1 MENDSAAKSKDLRHR
16 AEQLVR
22 EGPAGLKD
30 RSAEDVQSVIHE
42 LRVHQIELE
51 MQNEELRRT
60 HLELHAARD
69 KYSDLYDFAPV
80 GYFTISEK
88 GMISDVNLTMCTML
102 GVERGLLTG
111 NPFSHFIN
119 RDDQDIFYYHRKK
132 LIKTK
137 ARQTYELRVVR
148 KDKSQFHAQMECIPV
163 LDENGTLSQ
172 IRVAVTDIADRKQAE
187 VALRK
192 AHDELERRVEERT
205 AELVKVNKQLKIEIE
220 EHKKAEEAILKSAEE
235 YRSLVES
242 TEDSIYL
249 VDKDG
254 TYLFVNKQHLSRIGS
269 PSNKT
274 IGRTYGEL
282 HSIDDA
288 KEFEGKIE
296 EVFETG
302 QTTQHEHRSL
312 RDDKYFLRTLSPV
325 KSTGGSTTS
334 VTVVSKD
341 ITERMR
347 SEEEKERL
355 QSQLQQSRKM
365 EAIGR
370 LAGGIAH
377 DFNNILAIILMN
389 AQLASNDVPDSN
401 PISDF
406 LNAIRKASISAKDM
420 VHQLLAFS
428 RKTEEQSW
436 PMDMAPIIKE
446 SVKMLRSIIPASIDF
461 KQRISDDSCSVMGD
475 AAQVNQIVMN
485 LVTNAADAMSE
496 QGGVLEVTLENI
508 VLQEEK
514 TCFDW
519 ILSPGHYV
527 RLTMKDTGEGIEPKI
542 MDRIFEPYYTTKEA
556 GKGTGMG
563 LSVIHGIVKRHGG
576 GILVESELGEGTV
589 FEIYFPG
596 VGKDG
601 CGRKTARRRNERR
614 F

>member
-1 MENDSAAKSKDLRHR
+1 MEDGSAAKSRELRHR
-16 AEQLVR
+16 AEALLR
-22 EGPAGLKD
+22 EGPEGLKEVPAQD
-30 RSAEDVQSVIHE
+30 IQNIIHE
-42 LRVHQIELE
+42 LQVHHIELE

-60 HLELHAARD
+60 QLELHAERD
-69 KYSDLYDFAPV
+69 KYAGLYDFAPV

-88 GMISDVNLTMCTML
+88 GMIMEANLTGAAMFGM
-102 GVERGLLTG
+102 ERGRLIG
-111 NPFSHFIN
+111 QPFSIFIDK
-119 RDDQDIFYYHRKK
+119 DDQDTFYFHRKK
-132 LIKTK
+132 LIEAKTK
-137 ARQTYELRVVR
+137 QTYELRILK
-148 KDKSQFHAQMECIPV
+148 KDKSRFHAQMECIPV
-163 LDENGTLSQ
+163 LNENGTFAQS
-172 IRVAVTDIADRKQAE
+172 RAAVTNITDRKQAE
-187 VALRK
+187 EALRK

-205 AELVKVNKQLKIEIE
+205 AELVKANEQLNIEIE
-220 EHKKAEEAILKSAEE
+220 ERKQAEEAILKSAEK

-254 TYLFVNKQHLSRIGS
+254 TYLFVNKKHLSRIGS
-269 PSNKT
+269 SLNKA

-282 HSIDDA
+282 HSIDDT

-302 QTTQHEHRSL
+302 RTTQHEHRSL

-325 KSTGGSTTS
+325 KNTDGSTTS

-341 ITERMR
+341 ITERKR

-355 QSQLQQSRKM
+355 QSLLQQSQKM

-370 LAGGIAH
+370 LAAGIAH
-377 DFNNILAIILMN
+377 DFNNILAIILVN
-389 AQLASNDVPDSN
+389 AQLASIDVPDSN

-406 LNAIRKASISAKDM
+406 LKEIRKASISAKDI

-428 RKTEEQSW
+428 RMTKEQSW
-436 PMDMAPIIKE
+436 PIDMAPIIKE
-446 SVKMLRSIIPASIDF
+446 SVKMLRPIIPTSIEF
-461 KQRISDDSCSVMGD
+461 KQHISDDLCRVMGD
-475 AAQVNQIVMN
+475 AAQINQIVMN
-485 LVTNAADAMSE
+485 LVTNAADAMSK
-496 QGGVLEVTLENI
+496 QGGVLEVALENI

-527 RLTMKDTGEGIEPKI
+527 RLRMRDAGEGIEPKI
-542 MDRIFEPYYTTKEA
+542 MDRIFEPYYTTKEV

-589 FEIYFPG
+589 FEIYFP
-596 VGKDG
+596 
-601 CGRKTARRRNERR
+601 ALE
-614 F
+614 